1 MKKILLI
8 LMALCVAGSFA
19 IAQMPPDSK
28 PDMELMKDEATLR
41 IQAWQQKVADL
52 EAKLKTL
59 DTQTDDIKK
68 QIELAKAN
76 LKECQDEVK
85 RLLGINDADIEAFRQ
100 KLGVIEGKIR
110 ELKRLSDDQL
120 ADRQD
125 EVKELEAQLNALRME
140 KAALIPEFYNKIIE
154 LAREIKGLYRE
165 KKITTYTVGT
175 WAENRD
181 CLWNIAGK
189 IEIFGD
195 PFLWPKIWQYNTEII
210 RNPDIIHPGQV
221 LKLPI
226 KGPKTS
232 EEMKAERRYWRMKR
246 AAAEAAAQTQATPE
260 TKTGEA
266 GKKGE

>member
-1 MKKILLI
+1 
-8 LMALCVAGSFA
+8 MALCVAVSYSY
-19 IAQMPPDSK
+19 AQMPPDSK

-41 IQAWQQKVADL
+41 IQAWQQKVAEL

-59 DTQTDDIKK
+59 DTQTDDSKRM
-68 QIELAKAN
+68 IEEAKAQ
-76 LKECQDEVK
+76 LKECRDEIN

-100 KLGVIEGKIR
+100 KLGIIEGRIR

-120 ADRQD
+120 AERQG
-125 EVKELEAQLNALRME
+125 EVKDLENQLNALRME
-140 KAALIPEFYNKIIE
+140 KVALIPEFYNKIIE

-189 IEIFGD
+189 IEIYGD
-195 PFLWPKIWQYNTEII
+195 PFLWPKIWQYNTDII
-210 RNPDIIHPGQV
+210 RNPDIIFPGQV
-221 LKLPI
+221 LKLPV

-246 AAAEAAAQTQATPE
+246 AAAEEAQTQAEPQ
-260 TKTGEA
+260 GA